1 VYCSSVVINRYFFY
15 NAFKTM
21 DLRHELNGLWA
32 TEKILMC
39 RVRREGSGYSG
50 VKKKK
55 ILLWRRLAYSC
66 RNIKR
71 ELKKKDLFN
80 SL

>member
-1 VYCSSVVINRYFFY
+1 
-15 NAFKTM
+15 M

-32 TEKILMC
+32 TEKLLIC

-50 VKKKK
+50 VNYYYDDRH
-55 ILLWRRLAYSC
+55 ILVE
-66 RNIKR
+66 IKR
-71 ELKKKDLFN
+71 ENLKKCLFN